1 MLTFSFWFRRYLFGS
16 ELKVLALKLS
26 ILKPFLQINCARGQE
41 YWEVHKK
48 RKIVLYYLSKSYL
61 LSKRERRQLQ
71 DDFVFFLIQIQRT
84 TSSCVTKDRIL
95 VWEIFSVVRMLLPR
109 KESRFSMRL
118 KDRRLRN
125 TSHAKADVTAK
136 KGKRTWP
143 VTVTTHAKCLV
154 TVAWI
159 FTRGNCKLGVPK

>member
-1 MLTFSFWFRRYLFGS
+1 MPEDRNTEKFI
-16 ELKVLALKLS
+16 K
-26 ILKPFLQINCARGQE
+26 RG
-41 YWEVHKK
+41 
-48 RKIVLYYLSKSYL
+48 RLYCIIFQKSYL
-61 LSKRERRQLQ
+61 LSKRECRQLQ

-95 VWEIFSVVRMLLPR
+95 VWEIFSVVRMFLPR

-125 TSHAKADVTAK
+125 TSHAKADVSAK